1 MKKHDL
7 DEVEGI
13 IKEQPGLAPW
23 FKNLLLSVIEELR
36 LERKCRNAYQEALA
50 DNYKGLREENDHLR
64 NALNNII
71 EKDTE

>member
-13 IKEQPGLAPW
+13 IREQHGLSPW
-23 FKNLLLSVIEELR
+23 FKDLLVAVIEELR
-36 LERKCRNAYQEALA
+36 IERKCRNAYQEALA

-64 NALNNII
+64 NALNDIVI
-71 EKDTE
+71 KER